1 VVYLRKITMQSD
13 MTWIEH
19 DVLGGVDEEAG
30 DRAWGKKEV
39 RHIWPI

>member
-1 VVYLRKITMQSD
+1 MQSD

-19 DVLGGVDEEAG
+19 DELGGVGEAG

-39 RHIWPI
+39 WHLWPM